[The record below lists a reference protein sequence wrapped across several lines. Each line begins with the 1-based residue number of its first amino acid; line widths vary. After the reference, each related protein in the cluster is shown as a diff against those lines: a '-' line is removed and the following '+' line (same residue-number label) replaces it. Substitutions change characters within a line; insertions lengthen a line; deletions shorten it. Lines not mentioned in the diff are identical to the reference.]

1 MIVMGGSTTWQSLN
15 HQTQAGLT
23 CNTTLKSYICVQC
36 FYFLYQMKSI
46 THSYFGFLDADA
58 LKKDD
63 VIWEKYFDLNGE
75 TFEVALWA
83 GSSANAEQQ
92 TIMLD
97 AFEAFLQQ
105 LPAMD
110 LLARQQLKHY
120 LTENSDFIDFHMEE
134 IPEDSD
140 VLSQLVAGANGG
152 SISASA
158 FVDKMKLDSVGMWL
172 QQIGMDDEPIIMDY
186 MFAPE
191 NSDQI
196 LAVKFTLDRQ
206 LVTISWES

>member
-1 MIVMGGSTTWQSLN
+1 
-15 HQTQAGLT
+15 
-23 CNTTLKSYICVQC
+23 
-36 FYFLYQMKSI
+36 MKSI
-46 THSYFGFLDADA
+46 THSYFGFLDADE
-58 LKKDD
+58 LKEINI
-63 VIWEKYFDLNGE
+63 IWEKSFALNDD

-120 LTENSDFIDFHMEE
+120 LTDNSDFIDFHTEE
-134 IPEDSD
+134 LPEDAD

-158 FVDKMKLDSVGMWL
+158 FVDKMKLNSIGMWL
-172 QQIGMDDEPIIMDY
+172 KQIGLDDAPIIMDY
-186 MFAPE
+186 MFDPE

-196 LAVKFTLDRQ
+196 LAVKFSPDRQ

>member
-1 MIVMGGSTTWQSLN
+1 
-15 HQTQAGLT
+15 
-23 CNTTLKSYICVQC
+23 
-36 FYFLYQMKSI
+36 MKSI
-46 THSYFGFLDADA
+46 THSYFGFLDADE
-58 LKKDD
+58 LKEINT
-63 VIWEKYFDLNGE
+63 IWEKSFALNGE
-75 TFEVALWA
+75 TFEVAVWA

-120 LTENSDFIDFHMEE
+120 LTENSDFIDFHIEE

-158 FVDKMKLDSVGMWL
+158 FVDKMKLNNVGMWL
-172 QQIGMDDEPIIMDY
+172 KQIGLENAPIIMDY
-186 MFAPE
+186 MFDPE
-191 NSDQI
+191 NSYQI
-196 LAVKFTLDRQ
+196 LAVKFTPDRQ
-206 LVTISWES
+206 LATISWES

>member
-1 MIVMGGSTTWQSLN
+1 
-15 HQTQAGLT
+15 
-23 CNTTLKSYICVQC
+23 
-36 FYFLYQMKSI
+36 MKSI
-46 THSYFGFLDADA
+46 THSYFGFLDGDE
-58 LKKDD
+58 LKEINT
-63 VIWEKYFDLNGE
+63 IWEKSFALNGE

-120 LTENSDFIDFHMEE
+120 LTENSDFIDFHIEE

-140 VLSQLVAGANGG
+140 GLSRLQHFLKHQVVRCQLLLRPCHHLKHR
-152 SISASA
+152 SL
-158 FVDKMKLDSVGMWL
+158 K
-172 QQIGMDDEPIIMDY
+172 
-186 MFAPE
+186 
-191 NSDQI
+191 
-196 LAVKFTLDRQ
+196 
-206 LVTISWES
+206 

>member
-1 MIVMGGSTTWQSLN
+1 
-15 HQTQAGLT
+15 
-23 CNTTLKSYICVQC
+23 
-36 FYFLYQMKSI
+36 MKSI
-46 THSYFGFLDADA
+46 THSYFGFLDGDE
-58 LKKDD
+58 LKEINT
-63 VIWEKYFDLNGE
+63 IWEKSFALNGE
-75 TFEVALWA
+75 TFEVAVWA

-158 FVDKMKLDSVGMWL
+158 FVDKMKLNNVGMWL
-172 QQIGMDDEPIIMDY
+172 KQIGLENAPIIMDY
-186 MFAPE
+186 MFDPE
-191 NSDQI
+191 NSYQI
-196 LAVKFTLDRQ
+196 LAVKFTPDRQ
-206 LVTISWES
+206 LATISWES

>member
-1 MIVMGGSTTWQSLN
+1 MTSL
-15 HQTQAGLT
+15 
-23 CNTTLKSYICVQC
+23 
-36 FYFLYQMKSI
+36 
-46 THSYFGFLDADA
+46 THSYFGFFDADA

-63 VIWEKYFDLNGE
+63 VIWEKYFTLNDE

-83 GSSANAEQQ
+83 GSSANAEHQ
-92 TIMLD
+92 TIKLD
-97 AFEAFLQQ
+97 AFEAFLQE

-134 IPEDSD
+134 MPEDSD

-158 FVDKMKLDSVGMWL
+158 FVDKMKLNSIGMWL
-172 QQIGMDDEPIIMDY
+172 QQIGIDDAPIIMDY
-186 MFAPE
+186 MFDPE

-196 LAVKFTLDRQ
+196 LAVKFAPDRQ
-206 LVTISWES
+206 LVTIAWES